1 MASIRGRITIFAVA
15 LVIAMLM
22 MEFSGVSDELGIHA
36 RDVFSIIPAA
46 IAGPM
51 ILFVGI
57 LWILNP
63 DL

>member
-1 MASIRGRITIFAVA
+1 
-15 LVIAMLM
+15 MLM